1 MASTRCAIPF
11 PPPSHTERT
20 LTRHSTRLQVCI
32 VLSTTYSA
40 RLPEEYTEKFQDFSE
55 AVSIDWTALFLPV
68 QCVPF
73 TRRLL
78 TYSLSPVGLIAL
90 LLLIGVGMRVKRWL
104 AAVERPRFR
113 DVVRAGVLDLTPPGL
128 VLIFCFAPSVS
139 AFIFRSWSCKAPRST
154 IDLTTASP
162 SLASPRD

>member
-1 MASTRCAIPF
+1 M
-11 PPPSHTERT
+11 
-20 LTRHSTRLQVCI
+20 CI

-73 TRRLL
+73 KHRLL

-128 VLIFCFAPSVS
+128 VLIFCFVPSVS

-154 IDLTTASP
+154 IDRTTSP
-162 SLASPRD
+162 LSLSDPRD